1 MYKMVERGINMKNNY
16 LFKVN
21 LGGMIDILSNHLYSK
36 HHVFIREVL
45 QNSVDAI
52 MARKNIDSS
61 WNEGKISVS
70 LIEDRESKT
79 IVFEDNGIGLTE
91 EEIHRFIAILGES
104 SKKDI
109 TSGKVQEDYI
119 GQFGIGLL
127 SCFMVSE
134 EINLVTHSI
143 KDNESYHWIG
153 KPDGTYTIKPLGSG
167 LDYGTTVYLRFKE
180 DCESYYDIDRVFNLI
195 KYYASA
201 LSIPIYIVNN
211 GVEVMVNAGKAIWEL
226 EQLNVNDI
234 IAVGQEVFGEEFLDY
249 IPLESEAGEV
259 KGYAFILSHKVGPK
273 AKKSHRIYLKN
284 MLLTE
289 EADKLLPEWA
299 FFVRC
304 IINTDSLKPT
314 AARDGFYEDE
324 LLLETKKELGQCI
337 VNYLSSIATTD
348 TKKLSKIV
356 EIHDLAIKSLAIE
369 NDSLYKIFFDYLLF
383 QTSQGTKTGFELRTQ
398 YYRLQYTDTVEKFK
412 QIAPIYTA
420 QNKLLIN
427 GGYVYVTE
435 IIEKLPD
442 VYTGQWVELVDNSD
456 VMHIMDELSYVE
468 EEASFKLI
476 KVANVVLNKF
486 KCKADIKHFKP
497 VELPVLYTIDT
508 DAMLYRDLVESREKA
523 KDSFGDI
530 LDGFIN
536 EFEGNSYS
544 NLCFNYDNPIVQKL
558 MKLTDEEALKNCIT
572 LLYVQALL
580 MGHYPLRNN
589 ELQLLND
596 GIISLV
602 EWGIGK

>member
-1 MYKMVERGINMKNNY
+1 MKKNY
-16 LFKVN
+16 VFKVN
-21 LGGMIDILSNHLYSK
+21 LAGMIDILSNHIYSNQ
-36 HHVFIREVL
+36 HVFIREVL
-45 QNSVDAI
+45 QNCVDAI
-52 MARKNIDSS
+52 MARKNFDRS
-61 WNEGKISVS
+61 WNEGKISIS
-70 LIEDRESKT
+70 LIEDRDSKT

-91 EEIHRFIAILGES
+91 EEIHKFISILGES
-104 SKKDI
+104 SKKDL

-119 GQFGIGLL
+119 GHFGIGLL

-143 KDNESYHWIG
+143 KDTESYHWIG
-153 KPDGTYTIKPLGSG
+153 KPDGTYTIKNLGSG
-167 LDYGTTVYLRFKE
+167 LDYGTTVYLRFKK
-180 DCESYYDIDRVFNLI
+180 DCENYYDIDRIFSLI
-195 KYYASA
+195 KYYGSV
-201 LSIPIYIVNN
+201 LPIPIYLVNN
-211 GVEVMVNAGKAIWEL
+211 GVEVKVNVGKAIWEID
-226 EQLNVNDI
+226 EVDENDI
-234 IAVGQEVFGEEFLDY
+234 LAKGQEVFGEEFIDY
-249 IPLESEAGEV
+249 IPLESKAGQV
-259 KGYAFILSHKVGPK
+259 KGFAYIIAHKISPK
-273 AKKSHRIYLKN
+273 VKKSHRIYLKN

-304 IINTDSLKPT
+304 IINTKSLSPT
-314 AARDGFYEDE
+314 ASREGFYEDDI
-324 LLLETKKELGQCI
+324 LLETQKELGKCI
-337 VNYLSSIATTD
+337 VNYLSRIATAD

-356 EIHDLAIKSLAIE
+356 EVHDLAIKSLAVE
-369 NDSLYKIFFDYLLF
+369 NDNLYKIFFDYLLF

-412 QIAPIYTA
+412 QIAPIFTA

-427 GGYVYVTE
+427 GGYVYITE

-442 VYTGQWVELVDNSD
+442 VYTGQWVELVDTSD
-456 VMHIMDELSYVE
+456 VMHIMEELSYE
-468 EEASFKLI
+468 EEENAFKLI

-486 KCKADIKHFKP
+486 KCMADIKHFKP
-497 VELPVLYTIDT
+497 IELPVLYTIDT
-508 DAMLYRDLVESREKA
+508 DAMLYRDLVESREKT

-544 NLCFNYDNPIVQKL
+544 NLCFNYDNAVIQKL
-558 MKLTDEEALKNCIT
+558 MKLTEEEALKNCIT
-572 LLYVQALL
+572 LLYVQSLL

-589 ELQLLND
+589 EMQLLND

-602 EWGIGK
+602 EWGINK

>member
-1 MYKMVERGINMKNNY
+1 MKKNY
-16 LFKVN
+16 VFKVN
-21 LGGMIDILSNHLYSK
+21 LAGMIDILSNHIYSNQ
-36 HHVFIREVL
+36 HVFIREVL
-45 QNSVDAI
+45 QNCVDAI
-52 MARKNIDSS
+52 MARKNFDRS
-61 WNEGKISVS
+61 WNEGKISIS
-70 LIEDRESKT
+70 LIEDRDSKT

-91 EEIHRFIAILGES
+91 EEIHKFISILGES
-104 SKKDI
+104 SKKDL

-119 GQFGIGLL
+119 GHFGIGLL

-143 KDNESYHWIG
+143 KDTESYHWIG
-153 KPDGTYTIKPLGSG
+153 KPDGTYTIKNLGSG
-167 LDYGTTVYLRFKE
+167 LDYGTTVYLRFKK
-180 DCESYYDIDRVFNLI
+180 DCENYYDIDRIFSLI
-195 KYYASA
+195 KYYGSV
-201 LSIPIYIVNN
+201 LPIPIYLVNN
-211 GVEVMVNAGKAIWEL
+211 GVDVKVNVGKAIWEID
-226 EQLNVNDI
+226 EVDENDI
-234 IAVGQEVFGEEFLDY
+234 LAKGQEVFGEEFIDY
-249 IPLESEAGEV
+249 IPLESKAGQV
-259 KGYAFILSHKVGPK
+259 KGFAYIIAHKISPK
-273 AKKSHRIYLKN
+273 VKKSHRIYLKN

-304 IINTDSLKPT
+304 IINTKSLSPT
-314 AARDGFYEDE
+314 ASREGFYEDDI
-324 LLLETKKELGQCI
+324 LLETQKELGKCI
-337 VNYLSSIATTD
+337 VNYLSRIATAD

-356 EIHDLAIKSLAIE
+356 EVHDLAIKSLAVE
-369 NDSLYKIFFDYLLF
+369 NDNLYKIFFDYLLF

-412 QIAPIYTA
+412 QIAPIFTA

-427 GGYVYVTE
+427 GGYVYITE

-442 VYTGQWVELVDNSD
+442 VYTGQWVELVDTSD
-456 VMHIMDELSYVE
+456 VMHIMEELSYE
-468 EEASFKLI
+468 EEENAFKLI

-486 KCKADIKHFKP
+486 KCMADIKHFKP
-497 VELPVLYTIDT
+497 IELPVLYTIDT
-508 DAMLYRDLVESREKA
+508 DAMLYRDLVESREKT

-544 NLCFNYDNPIVQKL
+544 NLCFNYDNAVIQKL
-558 MKLTDEEALKNCIT
+558 MKLTEEEALKNCIT
-572 LLYVQALL
+572 LLYVQSLL

-589 ELQLLND
+589 EMQLLND

-602 EWGIGK
+602 EWGINK